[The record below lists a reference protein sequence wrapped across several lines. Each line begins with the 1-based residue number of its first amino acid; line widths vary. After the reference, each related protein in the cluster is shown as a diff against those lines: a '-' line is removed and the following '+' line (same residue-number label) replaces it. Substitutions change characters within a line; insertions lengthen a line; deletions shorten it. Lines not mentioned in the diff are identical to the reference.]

1 MKTFLLSSAVEHS
14 AVNRTVAGSIPAVG
28 VPHVEPTLHHVCK
41 STVQRSAATGDSVT
55 PVVLY
60 TLSTA
65 GRSAMISKVL
75 TGARWLQR
83 VALAKEKRRRCIG
96 VV

>member
-1 MKTFLLSSAVEHS
+1 MYRYTYGMKTFLLSSAVEHS

-28 VPHVEPTLHHVCK
+28 VPHACK
-41 STVQRSAATGDSVT
+41 STGDSVT

-60 TLSTA
+60 TLSTT
-65 GRSAMISKVL
+65 GRSAMINKVL
-75 TGARWLQR
+75 TGARWLNR
-83 VALAKEKRRRCIG
+83 VALAKEKRRRCIR